1 MAVNANTLET
11 YDNGLLKESL
21 DDAYSML
28 SPMDTPFQTAIGR
41 RDVDSKHHEWP
52 IVNLAATDSSNR
64 VIEGEDSPATDAP
77 TNGLRLGNYAQI
89 SDKVVSVSHTSEA
102 ADSAGQNINTLA
114 EQVALKLKELKRDM
128 EVMLMANVPAV
139 PGSSGVARQTAGIP
153 AFIRTNTTFVAG
165 GADPTLSGTTEGYP
179 DAAATPGTTPVAL
192 TETMF
197 DDMIADIWTSGGE
210 ASVVMVNSNNKRVI
224 SQTFTG
230 NSTRYKDVVDK
241 RVVSGID
248 FYDTDFGEVTIVPNR
263 FQPTLAAGNYYVLF
277 LDSNYVDIG
286 WYETTRQKPLAET
299 GHSRKRLIWNEY
311 MLIVDNEA
319 ALGIIRDTTG
329 NA

>member
-11 YDNGLLKESL
+11 YDQSLLRESL
-21 DDAYSML
+21 DEQYSML

-41 RDVDSKHHEWP
+41 RDVSSKHHEWP
-52 IVNLAATDSSNR
+52 IVELNSPDSTNR
-64 VIEGEDSPATDAP
+64 VIEGEDAPATDAP
-77 TNGLRLGNYAQI
+77 NTGLRLGNYAQI

-102 ADSAGQNINTLA
+102 SDSAAEDINRLS

-128 EVMLMANVPAV
+128 EVMLLSNVPAV
-139 PGSSGVARQTAGIP
+139 AGSSGTARQTAGLP
-153 AFIRTNTTFVAG
+153 AFIRTNTDFEAG

-179 DAAATPGTTPVAL
+179 NAAATPGTTPVAL
-192 TETMF
+192 TETRF
-197 DDMIADIWTSGGE
+197 DDMITDVWESGGE
-210 ASVVMVNSNNKRVI
+210 ASVVMVNANNKRVI
-224 SQTFTG
+224 SSTFSG

-241 RVVSGID
+241 RIVSAID

-277 LDSNYVDIG
+277 LDPNYVDIG
-286 WYETTRQKPLAET
+286 WLETTRQKPLAET

-329 NA
+329 NS